1 MSKYSKY
8 ILMLEKGEKSLLP
21 LIMVGLGLLLL
32 GIVTY
37 VYLVNSWAND
47 MTIDSNETDQFT
59 VVPIEVNFPAPEL
72 TLNDLDGNLIN
83 LTDFLGSVVMVNNWA
98 TWCPPCKAEM
108 PTLQEFYSDHSQENF
123 TILAIEAGDPIPDVK
138 QFVSDNELTFPILLD
153 PMNLALRAF
162 QNDNL
167 PSSYVIDR
175 AGMVR
180 LAWTGPISLEMLEKS
195 ITPLLEEK

>member
-32 GIVTY
+32 GIVTF

-59 VVPIEVNFPAPEL
+59 VAPIEVNFPAPEL

-195 ITPLLEEK
+195 ITSLLEEK

>member
-195 ITPLLEEK
+195 ITSLLEEK